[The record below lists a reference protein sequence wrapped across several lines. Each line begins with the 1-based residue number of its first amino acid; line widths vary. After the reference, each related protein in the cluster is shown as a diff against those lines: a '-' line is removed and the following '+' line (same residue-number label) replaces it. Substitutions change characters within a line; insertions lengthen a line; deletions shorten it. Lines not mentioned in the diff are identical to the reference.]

1 MTTSTMTTMML
12 RTATPTMPMVV
23 QSTEGDSLYA
33 DSIDHGVTEAPYEHR
48 FSP

>member
-1 MTTSTMTTMML
+1 MTTTTTTTMML
-12 RTATPTMPMVV
+12 RTAAPTMPIVV
-23 QSTEGDSLYA
+23 QSTEQDSLHA